1 MRLRTMRR
9 LFWAILVTLVGLPAA
24 LAQSGT
30 ITFDGEEYLKKFVGM
45 PPGRDKLVEYV
56 RKSESFEKWT
66 RLIGFRYQQLAV
78 IDNDPVK
85 VAQAMARTI
94 KAANPQAQ
102 SKIIVSEDKAEAII
116 DFLTWPPDRSFMEF
130 DIFRYA
136 RSRDGKAVVSIQFA
150 HRFTDQSPAG
160 MEKFRKLRQ
169 SWIQK
174 AATYDMAIAHR
185 EMAH

>member
-1 MRLRTMRR
+1 MRR
-9 LFWAILVTLVGLPAA
+9 LLCAILVALVGLPAA
-24 LAQSGT
+24 LAQSAT
-30 ITFDGEEYLKKFVGM
+30 ITFDGEAYIKKFVGM

-56 RKSESFEKWT
+56 RRDESFEKWT
-66 RLIGFRYQQLAV
+66 RLIGFRYQQLPV

-102 SKIIVSEDKAEAII
+102 SRIIVSQDKAEAII
-116 DFLTWPPDRSFMEF
+116 DFLTWPADASFMEF
-130 DIFRYA
+130 NVFRYA
-136 RSRDGKAVVSIQFA
+136 KSADGKAVVSVQFA
-150 HRFTDQSPAG
+150 HRFTDRSPQG

-169 SWIQK
+169 SWIQQ
-174 AATYDMAIAHR
+174 AAAYDMAIAQR